1 MAATSAVAAIEG
13 VAVADE
19 EEPQVLSTTVVQ
31 VLYSRGAYAP
41 PALRNNVGEI
51 NAQVR
56 RGAREAGRK
65 GSAVCE
71 GM

>member
-1 MAATSAVAAIEG
+1 MAATSAVA
-13 VAVADE
+13 VSKDTAVTDE
-19 EEPQVLSTTVVQ
+19 EEEPRVLSTTVVQ

-56 RGAREAGRK
+56 RGEREAAG
-65 GSAVCE
+65 AVCK